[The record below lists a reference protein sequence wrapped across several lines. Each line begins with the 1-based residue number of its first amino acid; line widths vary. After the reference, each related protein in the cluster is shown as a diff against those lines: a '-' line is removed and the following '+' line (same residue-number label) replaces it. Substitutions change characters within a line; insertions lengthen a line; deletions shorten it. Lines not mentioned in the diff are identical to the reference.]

1 MNTDKR
7 INILFINDGS
17 LDNPIILSQGLPL
30 LKSISGNKFN
40 PCFVSFE
47 PGKSSEEVLNKLSG
61 IRRQYDGEI
70 TFITTQLKYRRFL
83 PNWLIFFFAGITSVS
98 KIIKNEKIKIL
109 HARSLF
115 PAIIGWVM
123 KLRFP
128 GVKLLYDN
136 RGVFI
141 EEEIFKNHWRRKS
154 LKVKLFEYLEKRVI
168 KKSDA
173 IVVVSRAFKKY
184 MIEKFEKYDDNLNR
198 KVQVIPNRTIVSD
211 RKENEFSNIN
221 HKKENIVGVYSGS
234 AASWQN
240 ISELLQFI
248 NECKNV
254 FPDFLFKIVSYQIE
268 EFKSIIKTEQNL
280 IDKIEFIIAD
290 STEVIYILSD
300 CDFGVLLREN
310 NLINRVSSP
319 LKFAE
324 YLAAGIP
331 VVVSE
336 GVGDTKDIIRKY
348 NVGVIIKN
356 NDYSSAVEELIRLL
370 QDEEISKRC
379 FLTAKN
385 ELNLEQSID
394 QYKNIYKNLNDE

>member
-17 LDNPIILSQGLPL
+17 LNNPIILSQGLPL
-30 LKSISGNKFN
+30 LKSISGSKFN
-40 PCFVSFE
+40 PYFVSFE
-47 PGKSSEEVLNKLSG
+47 PRKSSAEVLNKLSG
-61 IRRQYDGEI
+61 IRRQYEGKV
-70 TFITTQLKYRRFL
+70 TFITIQLKYKRFL
-83 PNWLIFFFAGITSVS
+83 PNWLIFFYEGITSVS
-98 KIIKNEKIKIL
+98 KIIKNKKIKIL

-115 PAIIGWVM
+115 PAIIGWVT

-128 GVKLLYDN
+128 DVKLLYDN

-141 EEEIFKNHWRRKS
+141 EEEIFKNHWRKES
-154 LKVKLFEYLEKRVI
+154 LKVKLFRYLEKRVI
-168 KKSDA
+168 KKSNA
-173 IVVVSRAFKKY
+173 VIVVSRAFKQY
-184 MIEKFEKYDDNLNR
+184 LIEKFEKYDANLNR
-198 KVQVIPNRTIVSD
+198 KVQVIPNRTLVSD
-211 RKENEFSNIN
+211 RKESESYNID
-221 HKKENIVGVYSGS
+221 HRKENIVGVYSGS

-248 NECKNV
+248 NECKKV
-254 FPDFLFKIVSYQIE
+254 FPDFLFKIVSYQIG
-268 EFKSIIKTEQNL
+268 EFKNIIKTKQNL
-280 IDKIEFIIAD
+280 IDKIELITAD
-290 STEVIYILSD
+290 STEVTHILSD

-331 VVVSE
+331 VVLSE
-336 GVGDTKDIIRKY
+336 SVGDAKDIISKY

-356 NDYSSAVEELIRLL
+356 NDYSSAVEELLRLL
-370 QDEEISKRC
+370 QDSEISKRC

-385 ELNLEQSID
+385 ELNLERSID
-394 QYKNIYKNLNDE
+394 QYKNIYENLNDE